1 MSSIFI
7 SSYVQLKEHKAGNT
21 ISDHPMCYTETDA
34 IDGLTSDTDLYRA
47 GEALVAF
54 PTVAVVRKDTPAP
67 I

>member
-1 MSSIFI
+1 
-7 SSYVQLKEHKAGNT
+7 
-21 ISDHPMCYTETDA
+21 MCYTDRCYRWSDT
-34 IDGLTSDTDLYRA
+34 DTDLYRA